1 MGFGENYI
9 AFGIV
14 CAITGFWHAASLLL
28 ILQNDAAG
36 WLFGAF
42 SISLIW
48 GMKGYIKGLYR
59 PVDRR
64 RLVRLLILCQA
75 VSEHRVCVPS
85 SPGADAFGVRR
96 LPGTGAHTG
105 EGPAVVAPHVLTD

>member
-14 CAITGFWHAASLLL
+14 CGITGFWHAASLLL
-28 ILQNDAAG
+28 ILHNDAAG

-42 SISLIW
+42 SIPVIW
-48 GMKGYIKGLYR
+48 GMKGYVKWLYR
-59 PVDRR
+59 PADRR

-75 VSEHRVCVPS
+75 VPTIV
-85 SPGADAFGVRR
+85 FLFLFLLVRMR
-96 LPGTGAHTG
+96 S
-105 EGPAVVAPHVLTD
+105 V